1 MFTRHLQVTNKAIIT
16 SSWKKT
22 YEKYLTLACTFAG
35 IGNFFRD
42 LSART
47 LTVDVIRQLDENIPI
62 LMCNLEKKFPPSFF
76 DVMEHLVVHLPYEAL
91 LRGPVHNGWMYPYE
105 RAMKYLKGK
114 AKNLARVEGSIVAGS
129 LNEETSHFTSYYF
142 GSQVR
147 TRKTTTSRYDYGGVM
162 PTYIVED
169 VPDIFCQI
177 GRLGGKLKEV
187 WWSSED
193 DAHSAHTYI
202 LLNCE
207 EIEAFER

>member
-1 MFTRHLQVTNKAIIT
+1 
-16 SSWKKT
+16 
-22 YEKYLTLACTFAG
+22 
-35 IGNFFRD
+35 
-42 LSART
+42 
-47 LTVDVIRQLDENIPI
+47 
-62 LMCNLEKKFPPSFF
+62 
-76 DVMEHLVVHLPYEAL
+76 MEHLVIHLPYEAM

-142 GSQVR
+142 ASQVR
-147 TRKTTTSRYDYGGVM
+147 TKKKNTSRYDDGGVM

-169 VPDIFCQI
+169 VPDIFTQI

-187 WWSSED
+187 WWSSSE

-207 EIEAFER
+207 EIESFESDFVAQVEEAIPGISTADLNKRKDQHFVKWLKTQVRRVSN

>member
-1 MFTRHLQVTNKAIIT
+1 ME
-16 SSWKKT
+16 KT
-22 YEKYLTLACTFAG
+22 YKKYLTLACTFVD
-35 IGNFFRD
+35 IGSFFRD

-62 LMCNLEKKFPPSFF
+62 LMCNLEKIFPLSFF

-114 AKNLARVEGSIVAGS
+114 AKNLARVEDSIVAES

-147 TRKTTTSRYDYGGVM
+147 TRKTTTSRYDDGGVM
-162 PTYIVED
+162 LTYIVED
-169 VPDIFCQI
+169 VPDIFC
-177 GRLGGKLKEV
+177 RLGGKLKEV

-193 DAHSAHTYI
+193 DAHSGHTYI

>member
-62 LMCNLEKKFPPSFF
+62 LMCNLEKIFPPSFF

-91 LRGPVHNGWMYPYE
+91 LRGPVHNRWMYP
-105 RAMKYLKGK
+105 
-114 AKNLARVEGSIVAGS
+114 
-129 LNEETSHFTSYYF
+129 
-142 GSQVR
+142 
-147 TRKTTTSRYDYGGVM
+147 
-162 PTYIVED
+162 
-169 VPDIFCQI
+169 
-177 GRLGGKLKEV
+177 
-187 WWSSED
+187 
-193 DAHSAHTYI
+193 
-202 LLNCE
+202 
-207 EIEAFER
+207 